1 MTITLQDIEHPP
13 QTATADWAVLAEP
26 QVDSVCRAVARGF
39 SRDYGLTLEYED
51 ALQESVIIA
60 AERAAYV
67 RQLVAEGRAG
77 LLHRWLS
84 QRLRD
89 RWLTEAK
96 RRSAHVSYEVAR
108 TVAESGGR

>member
-1 MTITLQDIEHPP
+1 MSLRLADFDASE
-13 QTATADWAVLAEP
+13 AVAAADWSVLAEP
-26 QVDSVCRAVARGF
+26 QVESVVQAVARAF
-39 SRDYGLTLEYED
+39 ARDYGLTLEYED
-51 ALQESVIIA
+51 ACQEAVIVV

-67 RQLVAEGRAG
+67 RQILADAGAG

-96 RRSAHVSYEVAR
+96 HRTAHVSYEAAR
-108 TVAESGGR
+108 HKAERSGL

>member
-1 MTITLQDIEHPP
+1 MSLQLVDIGKPEVV
-13 QTATADWAVLAEP
+13 TEADWTILADP
-26 QVDSVCRAVARGF
+26 QVESVAQAVARGF
-39 SRDYGLTLEYED
+39 ARDYGLTLEYED
-51 ALQESVIIA
+51 AYQETVIIA

-67 RQLVAEGRAG
+67 RQLLAEAGAG

-96 RRSAHVSYEVAR
+96 HRSGHVSYEAAR
-108 TVAESGGR
+108 HAAERTGQ